1 MINNNLVHEDER
13 LDDLQINNKFII
25 QKPDEYCFTSDAV
38 LLANFCKIKHNETVA
53 DFCSGSGVV
62 GILASQ
68 KNSFKKIF
76 LIEKQESFS
85 ERANRSILYN
95 NLQDKIECI
104 NTSVQMAHTFL
115 KKPMDVILCNPPYS
129 APKGNKMTE
138 NASLNMC
145 KYETE
150 LTLKELIESVN
161 KNLKFGGRF
170 YMVHR
175 SDRIAEIV
183 SELKLK
189 NLEPKQ
195 IQFVHPREK
204 LNSNVCLIEAIKGAK
219 QGVIILPPKIVEEI

>member
-1 MINNNLVHEDER
+1 MITNNLVLNGER

-25 QKPDEYCFTSDAV
+25 QKKGEYCFTSDAV
-38 LLANFCKIKHNETVA
+38 LLANFCKIKKQETVA

-68 KNSFKKIF
+68 KNNFKHMY
-76 LIEKQESFS
+76 LIEKQQVFS
-85 ERANRSILYN
+85 ERCNRSLLYN
-95 NLQDKIECI
+95 NLQDKIEAVC
-104 NTSVQMAHTFL
+104 TSVQNAFTIL
-115 KKPMDVILCNPPYS
+115 KKPVDVILCNPPYS

-150 LTLKELIESVN
+150 LTLKELVESVN

-175 SDRIAEIV
+175 ADRISEIIY
-183 SELKLK
+183 ELKQK

-195 IQFVHPREK
+195 IQFVHPK
-204 LNSNVCLIEAIKGAK
+204 ANLNSNVVLIEAIKGAK
-219 QGVIILPPKIVEEI
+219 QGAIILPPKIVD